1 MGETMKRLFIPGPVD
16 VSDDVLDAVGEQ
28 VVAHYGRDFVALYH
42 RVQNLLRPLIG
53 ASGDIFLMPGPG
65 TAGLDACMGSL
76 LHTGQRVLVPVSG
89 FFGERL
95 AAVARGSGLEPVTE
109 EFEWGTPADPARIGK
124 RLRQER
130 DIAALAVVHHE
141 TSTGVLNPLAEM
153 VEAAHDAGVPVIV
166 DAVASAGG
174 VPIDMDGLGIEFLV
188 TVANKALESPPG
200 LAIVAVGPRAWELI
214 DEGGPRYH
222 GWYLDLRTW
231 RDYATRWADWHPYP
245 TTLPT
250 NVLKALDVALT
261 RIHQEGLEQHFARF
275 VEASEQVRGGLR
287 GLGFQMFVEGPFAC
301 PVVSAVR
308 ARPEFSVSEL
318 TAYLRDERDIMIA
331 GGLGPLAGQIF
342 RVGHMGKATTQ
353 EYIAAFLLA
362 VEEFLREKGLAD

>member
-1 MGETMKRLFIPGPVD
+1 MKKLFIAGPVD
-16 VSDDVLDAVGEQ
+16 VFDDVLEAAGSQ

-42 RVQNLLRPLIG
+42 RVQNHLRPLIG
-53 ASGDIFLMPGPG
+53 ASTGDVFLMPGPG

-76 LHTGQRVLVPVSG
+76 LQTGQRVLVPVSG

-109 EFEWGTPADPARIGK
+109 EFAWGEPVDPDRIRQ
-124 RLRQER
+124 RLTREQ
-130 DIAALAVVHHE
+130 DIAALAFVHHE
-141 TSTGVLNPLAEM
+141 TSTGVLNPLAEI
-153 VEAAHDAGVPVIV
+153 VAAAHEAGVPVIV

-200 LAIVAVGPRAWELI
+200 LAIVAVSPRAWELM
-214 DEGGPRYH
+214 DEGGPRHH

-245 TTLPT
+245 TTMPT

-261 RIHQEGLEQHFARF
+261 RIQREGLERHFNRF
-275 VEASEQVRGGLR
+275 VEASRRVRDGLR
-287 GLGFQMFVEGPFAC
+287 NLGFEMFVEGRYAC

-308 ARPEFSVSEL
+308 ARPEFTVREL
-318 TAYLRDERDIMIA
+318 ANYLRDERDIMIA
-331 GGLGPLAGQIF
+331 GGLGPLAGKVF
-342 RVGHMGKATTQ
+342 RIGHMGKATTQ
-353 EYIAAFLLA
+353 EYIDAFLLA
-362 VEEFLREKGLAD
+362 TEDFLREKGLVG

>member
-1 MGETMKRLFIPGPVD
+1 MKKLFIAGPVD
-16 VSDDVLDAVGEQ
+16 VFDDVLAAAGSQ

-53 ASGDIFLMPGPG
+53 SSGDIFLMPGPG
-65 TAGLDACMGSL
+65 TAGLDACIGSL
-76 LHTGQRVLVPVSG
+76 LHTGQRILVPVSG

-95 AAVARGSGLEPVTE
+95 AAVARASGLEPVTE
-109 EFEWGTPADPARIGK
+109 EFAWGTPVEPARIRK
-124 RLRQER
+124 RLKQER
-130 DIAALAVVHHE
+130 GIAALAVVHHE
-141 TSTGVLNPLAEM
+141 TSTGVLNPLAEI
-153 VEAAHDAGVPVIV
+153 VAAAHDAGVPVIV

-200 LAIVAVGPRAWELI
+200 LAIVAVAPRAWELMH
-214 DEGGPRYH
+214 EGGPRHH

-250 NVLKALDVALT
+250 NILKALDAALT
-261 RIHQEGLEQHFARF
+261 RIHQEGIDRHFARF
-275 VEASEQVRGGLR
+275 VETSERVRGGLR
-287 GLGFQMFVEGPFAC
+287 DMGFEMFVEGQYAC

-308 ARPEFSVSEL
+308 ARSEFSVSEL

-331 GGLGPLAGQIF
+331 GGLGPLEGQIF

-353 EYIAAFLLA
+353 EYIDAFLRA
-362 VEEFLREKGLAD
+362 MEDFLRMKGLAD